1 MKKLTKLLIMLKRI
15 FYIILALTLS
25 CLSVLILLYI
35 FGIYHL
41 SPINIS
47 LLFIITIFVLILFGE
62 IVLKRKNDRED

>member
-1 MKKLTKLLIMLKRI
+1 MRKNLKIHIMLKRI
-15 FYIILALTLS
+15 FYIILGLTLS

-35 FGIYHL
+35 FDIYHL

-62 IVLKRKNDRED
+62 IVLKKNHDKED